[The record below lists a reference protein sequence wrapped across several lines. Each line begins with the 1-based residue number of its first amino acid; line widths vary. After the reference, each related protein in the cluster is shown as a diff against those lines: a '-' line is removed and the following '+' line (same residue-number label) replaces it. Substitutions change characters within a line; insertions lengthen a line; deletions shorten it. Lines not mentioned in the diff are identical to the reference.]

1 VIGSIG
7 GWLEGFTIGSIVG
20 GVVVGSIVN
29 WLEGLA
35 VGSIVGC
42 LEGWTSG
49 MAVISGSWA

>member
-7 GWLEGFTIGSIVG
+7 GWLEGFMIGLIVG

-35 VGSIVGC
+35 VGSLVGC
-42 LEGWTSG
+42 LEGWTLG
-49 MAVISGSWA
+49 MAVISGSRA